1 MKTAVFAFGRMNP
14 PTIGHGKLV
23 DKVKA
28 VARSNRG
35 DALIYLSHTHND
47 DKDPL
52 PYDKKIKHAQSAFGR
67 KIVKKSNS
75 TTVIKVVK
83 EIEKMGYDQ
92 VIMVAGSDRVDEFKK
107 LLTKY
112 NGPGKDW
119 NFKKVS
125 VVSAGQRDPDAEG
138 AAGMSA
144 TKVRAA
150 AKAKDFNTFKQ
161 GVAKGVN
168 VTSLYKD
175 LSEETV
181 MHDIIDDWEPT
192 EEDIDNYIQ
201 FEESDVDDDEW
212 MEIDELL
219 TMRTGYKGMRA
230 GLSKIRPRPAD
241 MKEPDQTHRYR
252 PSAVKSAPTAKD
264 MDAAAKRH
272 KARIAPVPKSKSK
285 EVKVASLTPSS
296 KGDGGAL
303 GSREARQ
310 KFYNDRRKV
319 AKAAGH
325 PNPSLY
331 AAQSA
336 GETGWGKKPSARGNL
351 VGMKARKGQD
361 SETKTTHEYRNGK
374 KVKEKAKFA
383 AFSNEVDAAKQHGIE
398 WGGTFKKDIGGK
410 TYDYATDPKYEK
422 MIKKIEKSYGPKK
435 EDLDPFSEFLDE
447 RVLTIMQRLHRGRL
461 MRRKA
466 PRMKRMRK
474 IKARR
479 MAPRSRLAYR
489 ARKAAIGML
498 RKRYG
503 GHKGANYANL
513 SLSQKIQ
520 IDRAIERRKGLV
532 DKISKRM
539 LPKVRKKEVMRLR
552 SARSGGVKKE
562 AVQMDINKEIGQ
574 LFEVN
579 YRVEVP
585 GLPTMYVHG
594 KSPAEVRRKLRD
606 TVKPG
611 MIKDIQISRVVDADV
626 KKAFRLKAQ
635 GKDSVDDKDSRGA
648 VDEELES
655 FLESVSDNPKYQ
667 MKPRGPNA
675 PSWVTGVKP
684 KLVKP
689 KEESAYS
696 DQMDDAHANIYPKR
710 QAMKWRVKP
719 PEGTKHIHPKS
730 KWDGMKKGD
739 IKKSWKDGK
748 IGSFHDNFRPG
759 AELSLEARR
768 GRPPKNPTGD
778 EDQGGEHIIIQL
790 RKSVSL
796 RGQKHVEFG
805 DGKKHQVP
813 ERHAQKALAMHAR
826 MKPAQKAHF
835 EKHMSMSHSH
845 YKDAVAGKP
854 LPTKRNPMTNKS
866 DHSWVDHPLGHK
878 WKFDEETKPRIKSF
892 NDVFEAGAIARGKS
906 AIDRMKIPGMFG
918 DQIGGAPPEPAKPKK
933 KPRKKV
939 DRTKEF
945 QDDNISEVNE
955 ADEAPVGDHSG
966 DFKRYKWRNP
976 STGKREDKKVKRKL
990 EVWKEDTQLDE
1001 ILPALGIAARGI
1013 STAAGRTIMANPVKS
1028 AVGARIGVG
1037 LTGEDDG
1044 ETPEEKK
1051 ARKNKEVAAAL
1062 QLQGGK
1068 QMPSPH
1074 SLQSARMEGRVAVS
1088 LIRKA
1093 AESGFSKDVI
1103 YEVYYRGMAAH
1114 HDNKKA
1120 FDRVNSFI
1128 NKGKA
1133 RELDADLLGEE

>member
-83 EIEKMGYDQ
+83 EIEKMGYDE
-92 VIMVAGSDRVDEFKK
+92 VIMVAGSDRVDEFKR

-175 LSEETV
+175 LSEETG
-181 MHDIIDDWEPT
+181 MQDIVDDWEPT
-192 EEDIDNYIQ
+192 EQEIDNYII
-201 FEESDVDDDEW
+201 FEENDFDDDEW
-212 MEIDELL
+212 
-219 TMRTGYKGMRA
+219 
-230 GLSKIRPRPAD
+230 
-241 MKEPDQTHRYR
+241 
-252 PSAVKSAPTAKD
+252 
-264 MDAAAKRH
+264 
-272 KARIAPVPKSKSK
+272 
-285 EVKVASLTPSS
+285 
-296 KGDGGAL
+296 
-303 GSREARQ
+303 
-310 KFYNDRRKV
+310 
-319 AKAAGH
+319 
-325 PNPSLY
+325 
-331 AAQSA
+331 
-336 GETGWGKKPSARGNL
+336 
-351 VGMKARKGQD
+351 
-361 SETKTTHEYRNGK
+361 
-374 KVKEKAKFA
+374 
-383 AFSNEVDAAKQHGIE
+383 IE
-398 WGGTFKKDIGGK
+398 
-410 TYDYATDPKYEK
+410 
-422 MIKKIEKSYGPKK
+422 
-435 EDLDPFSEFLDE
+435 LDE
-447 RVLTIMQRLHRGRL
+447 RVLTIMQRLQRGRL

-466 PRMKRMRK
+466 PIMKRMRK
-474 IKARR
+474 VKARR

-489 ARKAAIGML
+489 ARKAAIGLL
-498 RKRYG
+498 RKRFG

-513 SLSQKIQ
+513 SISQKIQ
-520 IDRAIERRKGLV
+520 IDRQIERRKSLIG
-532 DKISKRM
+532 KISKRM
-539 LPKVRKKEVMRLR
+539 LPKVRKKEVARLR
-552 SARSGGVKKE
+552 QVRSGGVKRE
-562 AVQMDINKEIGQ
+562 AVQMDINKEIEQ

-611 MIKDIQISRVVDADV
+611 MIKDIQINRVVDADV

-635 GKDSVDDKDSRGA
+635 GKEKVDDKDSRGA

-684 KLVKP
+684 KIVK
-689 KEESAYS
+689 KEAAN
-696 DQMDDAHANIYPKR
+696 DMDDAHANIYPKR
-710 QAMKWRVKP
+710 QAIKWKTKP
-719 PEGTKHIHPKS
+719 PEGTKHIHPAS
-730 KWDGMKKGD
+730 KWDGMTKDD
-739 IKKSWKDGK
+739 IKSSWKDGQV
-748 IGSFHDNFRPG
+748 GNFH
-759 AELSLEARR
+759 EARR

-805 DGKKHQVP
+805 DGAKHQVP

-892 NDVFEAGAIARGKS
+892 NDMFEAGAIARGKS

-918 DQIGGAPPEPAKPKK
+918 DQIGGAPAEPKQPKPRPKK
-933 KPRKKV
+933 KV
-939 DRTKEF
+939 IDRTKEF
-945 QDDNISEVNE
+945 QDQ
-955 ADEAPVGDHSG
+955 DEEIKAKPAIYRVPPGTEYDRRGMPKIKDPDKWLDKGPYKPPPGKIDPDKWIDKKPWRPPAGKIDKDKWIRKLGVKEQDEENRPTGSLRRSSQVPAGDRDKKTREYRPRGWPGKQLKKVTGPHGEGGDPDDTQAPKNVQDDYSPVGDHSS
-966 DFKRYKWRNP
+966 DYKTYKYRDP
-976 STGKREDKKVKRKL
+976 RTGKFYDKQVKRKL
-990 EVWKEDTQLDE
+990 DTWREEAELDE
-1001 ILPALGIAARGI
+1001 IAPIVAPLVGAAARAALGTVARSAARGI
-1013 STAAGRTIMANPVKS
+1013 ATVAGKTIVLAPV
-1028 AVGARIGVG
+1028 AG
-1037 LTGEDDG
+1037 LSGSSEDEDI
-1044 ETPEEKK
+1044 EKEVEIEKK
-1051 ARKNKEVAAAL
+1051 RKRLPGHEFD
-1062 QLQGGK
+1062 QT
-1068 QMPSPH
+1068 
-1074 SLQSARMEGRVAVS
+1074 SLQTTRMEAKITEA
-1088 LIRKA
+1088 LIRKSV
-1093 AESGFSKDVI
+1093 ESDFSKEVL
-1103 YEVYYRGMAAH
+1103 YEVYNRGIGEH
-1114 HDNKKA
+1114 HDSKKA

-1133 RELDADLLGEE
+1133 RTLDRDLLGEE